1 MIAVH
6 QGKKTLSAPMHSLK
20 ADLQAKLVVYNNNP
34 IDKWCL
40 SNTSVE
46 IDKNGNIQPHKGKN
60 QRRRIDGM
68 AALLDAYTV
77 LYNHEAEY
85 MAVC

>member
-1 MIAVH
+1 
-6 QGKKTLSAPMHSLK
+6 MHRLK
-20 ADLQAKLVVYNNNP
+20 ADLSAKMIVYNNNP

-40 SNTSVE
+40 SNTAVD

-60 QRRRIDGM
+60 QRRRIDGA

-77 LYNHEAEY
+77 LYNHEADYE
-85 MAVC
+85 AVY